1 MRLVR
6 QFFIFALISC
16 LSAAAQQLLDRPNTA
31 STDAATAAAN
41 TANKDGVPP
50 AGKDAPAPAAQPN
63 AAQPA
68 KDAATSTG
76 NDAASPASSVTK
88 DAPASVND
96 TSAQPTENGTTAV
109 ASKDVPASARK
120 KDVPATPNKDAGT
133 PVSVIADRI
142 FAQEAKLVENMH
154 HYHPLVET
162 YVQNLKPDPDVAS
175 VPASDRYFLG
185 RLAIGP
191 LGVKD
196 IAFKDHNRE
205 AFMYQVVD
213 RLNSFFRMTYHN
225 VGFMQMIFL
234 DDRFDATH
242 YQLKF
247 LRRQFLGEVRTLVFD
262 VAPISKKMEPPY
274 FVGRIWVEDQDYNIV
289 RFNGTYGPN
298 SEASFYLHF
307 DSWRVN
313 MQAGSWLPAYV
324 YTEESHAQFSA
335 FENVTMKGQT
345 RLWAYDL
352 KHSGQQSDFTTIQ
365 VDSLDATDESGRS
378 SNEINPLQS
387 QHMWEREAEDNV
399 LDRMERAGVMAPDG
413 EVSKVL
419 QTVVNNLEITNNLNI
434 DPEVRC
440 RVLLTTPLESFTVGH
455 TIVLSRGLLDV
466 MPDEA
471 TLAMVLA
478 QELGH
483 IALGH
488 RVDTRYSFSDRMIFP
503 DERVFKQIGLTQTD
517 VDEHDAD
524 MKGLELLQKSP
535 YKDKLNTA
543 GLFLRALDS
552 RRHDVSWLISPH
564 FGNRFTGSNLI
575 HVTAED
581 AAPQLEVKNIAQLPA
596 LPLGSR
602 IKLDP
607 WDDHVEMQ
615 KGKPVPLVSARD
627 KMSFEVT
634 PMFPNLVRFSPTATN
649 NDVAAKTGQ

>member
-1 MRLVR
+1 
-6 QFFIFALISC
+6 
-16 LSAAAQQLLDRPNTA
+16 
-31 STDAATAAAN
+31 
-41 TANKDGVPP
+41 
-50 AGKDAPAPAAQPN
+50 
-63 AAQPA
+63 
-68 KDAATSTG
+68 
-76 NDAASPASSVTK
+76 
-88 DAPASVND
+88 
-96 TSAQPTENGTTAV
+96 
-109 ASKDVPASARK
+109 
-120 KDVPATPNKDAGT
+120 
-133 PVSVIADRI
+133 
-142 FAQEAKLVENMH
+142 
-154 HYHPLVET
+154 
-162 YVQNLKPDPDVAS
+162 
-175 VPASDRYFLG
+175 
-185 RLAIGP
+185 
-191 LGVKD
+191 
-196 IAFKDHNRE
+196 
-205 AFMYQVVD
+205 
-213 RLNSFFRMTYHN
+213 
-225 VGFMQMIFL
+225 
-234 DDRFDATH
+234 
-242 YQLKF
+242 
-247 LRRQFLGEVRTLVFD
+247 
-262 VAPISKKMEPPY
+262 
-274 FVGRIWVEDQDYNIV
+274 
-289 RFNGTYGPN
+289 
-298 SEASFYLHF
+298 
-307 DSWRVN
+307 
-313 MQAGSWLPAYV
+313 
-324 YTEESHAQFSA
+324 
-335 FENVTMKGQT
+335 
-345 RLWAYDL
+345 
-352 KHSGQQSDFTTIQ
+352 
-365 VDSLDATDESGRS
+365 
-378 SNEINPLQS
+378 
-387 QHMWEREAEDNV
+387 MWEREAEDNV

-552 RRHDVSWLISPH
+552 RKHDVSWLISPH
-564 FGNRFTGSNLI
+564 FGNRFTRSNLI

-581 AAPQLEVKNIAQLPA
+581 AAPQLEVRNIAQLPA

-634 PMFPNLVRFSPTATN
+634 PMFPNLVRFNPATTN

>member
-1 MRLVR
+1 MRSVR
-6 QFFIFALISC
+6 LLFIFALISC
-16 LSAAAQQLLDRPNTA
+16 LSAVAQVAPPNPP
-31 STDAATAAAN
+31 STDAAAEAS
-41 TANKDGVPP
+41 KDN
-50 AGKDAPAPAAQPN
+50 APQAQPN
-63 AAQPA
+63 PAQPA
-68 KDAATSTG
+68 TGSATASSASSGPAANDPPATEDKDASAAT
-76 NDAASPASSVTK
+76 
-88 DAPASVND
+88 VND
-96 TSAQPTENGTTAV
+96 STARP
-109 ASKDVPASARK
+109 AKAAAALAGKDVPASSR
-120 KDVPATPNKDAGT
+120 KDVPVQANKQAAL
-133 PVSVIADRI
+133 PVSVVADHI
-142 FAQEAKLVENMH
+142 FAQEAKLVDSMH
-154 HYHPLVET
+154 HYTPLVET
-162 YVQNLKPDPDVAS
+162 YVQNLKPDPDLVM
-175 VPASDRYFLG
+175 VPGSDRYFLG
-185 RLAIGP
+185 RLVLSP
-191 LGVKD
+191 MGVKD
-196 IAFKDHNRE
+196 VAFKDHNRS

-234 DDRFDATH
+234 NENFDKEH

-262 VAPISKKMEPPY
+262 VAPISRAQQPY
-274 FVGRIWVEDQDYNIV
+274 FLGRIWVEDQDYNIV

-298 SEASFYLHF
+298 GESAFYLHF
-307 DSWRVN
+307 DSWRLN
-313 MQAGSWLPAYV
+313 MQPGLWLPAYV
-324 YTEESHAQFSA
+324 YTEETNAPFSA

-352 KHSGQQSDFTTIQ
+352 KHSGQQSEFTTME
-365 VDSLDATDESGRS
+365 VESKDVTDDSGRS
-378 SNEINPLQS
+378 SNEINPVQS

-399 LDRMERAGVMAPDG
+399 LDRMERAGVLAPDG

-419 QTVVNNLEITNNLNI
+419 QTVVTNLEITNNLTI

-488 RVDTRYSFSDRMIFP
+488 RIDTRYSFSDRMIFP

-524 MKGLELLQKSP
+524 LKGLELLQKSP

-552 RRHDVSWLISPH
+552 RKHDVSWLISPH
-564 FGNRFTGSNLI
+564 FGNRFTRSNLI

-581 AAPQLEVKNIAQLPA
+581 SSPQLEVRNVAQLPA

-615 KGKPVPLVSARD
+615 KGKQAALVSPRD

-634 PMFPNLVRFSPTATN
+634 PMFPNLVRYTAPAN
-649 NDVAAKTGQ
+649 SDVAATAKTGQ